1 MYGKGKVIVLL
12 DKTHELLGIE
22 YNELSEGS
30 HKKVVVKCERCGEEI
45 TRERRKLHQLHAC
58 PTHIV
63 KDGKDFKWCN
73 HCSKF
78 LLHSQFANNS
88 ARYDNLSSWCK
99 TCSHELPSSKR
110 HNDQKSND
118 RKTFDGWIKQYIANK
133 KAGCKRDGMEFG
145 LTIDDLVAQW
155 EAQSGRC
162 YYSKVPLT
170 YGSRTLQSATL
181 ERLSSSNAYTKENT
195 VWACAAMNHA
205 KNNATYDD
213 FCEFLLQS
221 DLSSHLPVRCECI
234 LKHPD
239 AKIPFKKRTSDVGYD
254 MVSVENKIIRPNDV
268 KGIHTGIHL
277 AVPEGWYYTIEGRS
291 SLFLKG
297 ITPFRGIIDATY
309 CGEVVIFLMN
319 ASPHDYEIAA
329 GERIAQIILHKQY
342 YLDITEVVKFGP
354 DYDQRGEK
362 GFGSSGR

>member
-1 MYGKGKVIVLL
+1 MYGKGKVVVLL

-30 HKKVVVKCERCGEEI
+30 HKKVIVKCNRCNEEI
-45 TRERRKLHQLHAC
+45 MRERRKLHQLHAC

-63 KDGKDFKWCN
+63 KDGKEFKWCN

-78 LLHSQFANNS
+78 LLYSQFASNS

-110 HNDQKSND
+110 HNDKKSND
-118 RKTFDGWIKQYIANK
+118 RKTFHGWLKSYISSKKSRCQKQ
-133 KAGCKRDGMEFG
+133 GMAFEVSIDL
-145 LTIDDLVAQW
+145 LTTKW
-155 EAQSGRC
+155 ENQSGRC

-170 YGSRTLQSATL
+170 YGKKTLTAAHL
-181 ERLSSSNAYTKENT
+181 ERIDSTKAYTDSNT
-195 VWACAAMNHA
+195 VWSCAAMNHA
-205 KNNATYDD
+205 KNDSSYDD
-213 FCEFLLQS
+213 FCQFLLCA
-221 DLSSHLPVRCECI
+221 DLSNHLPVRSELI
-234 LKHPD
+234 RIHKD
-239 AKIPFKKRTSDVGYD
+239 AKIPHKKRTSDVGYD
-254 MVSVENKIIRPNDV
+254 MYSVEDKILSPGAV
-268 KGIHTGIHL
+268 EGIHTGIKL

-309 CGEVVIFLMN
+309 CGEVVIYLMN
-319 ASPHDYEIAA
+319 ASPTPYMINSAD
-329 GERIAQIILHKQY
+329 RIAQIILHKQY
-342 YLDITEVVKFGP
+342 CLDITEVVKFGP

-362 GFGSSGR
+362 SFGSSGR